1 MSVVGLYT
9 ESNLKGK
16 HILIVNHINMQI
28 PEHLLPEE
36 LRVRVQTFLRTP
48 TAELLRPAI
57 EAWEDVKADAMI
69 DCMNETDD
77 QEQLTRIHEFL
88 DRSFTFQGM
97 MLVKTRL
104 QVWTNDVVE
113 DEEEVETDNF
123 IALHIGS

>member
-1 MSVVGLYT
+1 
-9 ESNLKGK
+9 
-16 HILIVNHINMQI
+16 MQI

-48 TAELLRPAI
+48 TAEILHPAI
-57 EAWEDVKADAMI
+57 KAWEDVKADAMI